1 MPDGMVNQLF
11 VVQIARMAFVY
22 RGKNVMMA
30 TMMVKTVVQS
40 SVRLNLAGH
49 VIVLMFKMF

>member
-40 SVRLNLAGH
+40 SLRLNLAGH